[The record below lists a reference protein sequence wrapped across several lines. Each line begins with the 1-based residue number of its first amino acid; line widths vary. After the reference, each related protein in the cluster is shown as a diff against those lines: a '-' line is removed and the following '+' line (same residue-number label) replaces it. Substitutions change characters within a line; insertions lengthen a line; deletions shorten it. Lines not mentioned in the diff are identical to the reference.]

1 MNGSRCDATEN
12 SEFHSKG
19 YQMTFI
25 YIKIGKVQW
34 YDVCLCVIQSGG
46 CNCIFAVENSHH
58 QSHLYRRRSGGQII
72 QSHLPKCIWSRTDN
86 TLFICLKVFDDL
98 NCQEIGRQTVNS
110 LWSHTN
116 QNLKAQILFFSICQS
131 HIWIW
136 KDSTGIV
143 CRRRFPRHELYC
155 FRYIIQAKFCTG
167 LRLGKVEVHLL
178 VQAPVLIHKDCLQ
191 TKRKW
196 GRHLVRFRF
205 RKMIK
210 AKRNLSIHNFS
221 LLLKLQKKLNILCKY
236 RW

>member
-110 LWSHTN
+110 LRSHTN

-136 KDSTGIV
+136 KDSTGIA
-143 CRRRFPRHELYC
+143 LSL
-155 FRYIIQAKFCTG
+155 K
-167 LRLGKVEVHLL
+167 
-178 VQAPVLIHKDCLQ
+178 VLIFKDLGG
-191 TKRKW
+191 TKNGTCK
-196 GRHLVRFRF
+196 
-205 RKMIK
+205 
-210 AKRNLSIHNFS
+210 
-221 LLLKLQKKLNILCKY
+221 ILI
-236 RW
+236 RILRPLFNTNTP